1 MGTHRDTE
9 GGSFEGMPVSM
20 GCYRER
26 LLRLEQGMYREVASG
41 AGCPSI
47 QDVAEA
53 LHILAC
59 RPYGEDHC
67 SNTEV
72 VPVGFILHL
81 KTSRQC
87 HVQNILC

>member
-1 MGTHRDTE
+1 MKRLMAHGLHVLMGTHRDTE
-9 GGSFEGMPVSM
+9 GGSFAGNACLH
-20 GCYRER
+20 GQCYRER

-67 SNTEV
+67 IATQKSC
-72 VPVGFILHL
+72 L
-81 KTSRQC
+81 
-87 HVQNILC
+87 